1 VEILIFFSIFLKKEK
16 IKIFVLFFLFVF
28 EFIGGIFCLMKKKKK
43 KEGYFSLLA
52 DPGDIKKKKIET
64 TQTSFH
70 VSRKR
75 WGGGINT
82 SFHVSK

>member
-1 VEILIFFSIFLKKEK
+1 MK
-16 IKIFVLFFLFVF
+16 
-28 EFIGGIFCLMKKKKK
+28 KKKKK

-70 VSRKR
+70 VSRKKGG
-75 WGGGINT
+75 WGDQHKFPRQQVIWSTN
-82 SFHVSK
+82 